1 MAALIAWSGV
11 HGIASIL
18 IRQALNSPIESDQAI
33 NIVLDALMRSLES
46 L

>member
-1 MAALIAWSGV
+1 VAALIAWFGV

-18 IRQALNSPIESDQAI
+18 DRQALTRPIESDQAI
-33 NIVLDALMRSLES
+33 DIVLDALMRSPES

>member
-1 MAALIAWSGV
+1 VAALIAWFGV

-18 IRQALNSPIESDQAI
+18 DRQALNRPIESDQAI
-33 NIVLDALMRSLES
+33 DIVLDALMRSPES